1 MEDYIRQRLGKVLG
15 ERWRLESVLGVGGM
29 AAVYAAKDGS
39 GREVA
44 VKVLHPE
51 MGMRPEIRDRFMREG
66 YVANKIQ
73 HPGVVQVVEHGA
85 VDDWSVFLVM
95 ERLVGESLADRVTRL
110 GTLPSA
116 ELLDVLDQ
124 VLDVLAAAHD
134 VGVVHRDL
142 KPDNLFVLTDGRI
155 KVLDFGLARVLDGT
169 PDDVRTRTGMAMGTM
184 PYMAPEQALGKRS
197 EIDGRVDIFA
207 LGATAFRIL
216 ARRRIHESESEA
228 GMLVA
233 MATTPAPLLLS
244 VAPHVAEPIAS
255 IVDLSLCFNRDAR
268 YPDARSMQADVRAV
282 KANQPP
288 AFALARRQTRDEPT
302 RVGVVAP
309 VLVGPAS
316 APTPSAAPTVVA
328 RLDAPTAVARFDA
341 PTAVARLDAP
351 TAVARLDAPTAVA
364 RLDAPTVVAPL
375 DKPTALGLGPP
386 APQFAPAPQFV
397 SAPGPASMRTEVA
410 PVLPTSGVPVEAL
423 ASAVSVR
430 GPTVQPQRG
439 RMRGLWIAAL
449 ALGSTSAAGALWWV
463 LRTPDA
469 SADVASEVR
478 ADSTRFDAVP
488 ASAPRELAA
497 NPSQTQPGPPAR
509 AAGPLPTVATRAAS
523 KPEAPA
529 TSAVPSSAAAETAA
543 PAPAEAASPNAPGS
557 NSVQALAGPSAAS
570 RSADSAPTG
579 PAAAPAAAAPKV
591 PAPAG
596 PAAPANNE
604 HKPRGKNDH
613 PRGRPG
619 KPDKGF

>member
-1 MEDYIRQRLGKVLG
+1 MEDYIRQRIGKVLG
-15 ERWRLESVLGVGGM
+15 ERWRLDSVLGVGGM
-29 AAVYAAKDGS
+29 AAVYAAKDAS

-73 HPGVVQVVEHGA
+73 HAGVVQVLEHGA
-85 VDDWSVFLVM
+85 VDEWSVFLVM
-95 ERLVGESLADRVTRL
+95 ERLVGESLADRVTRY

-142 KPDNLFVLTDGRI
+142 KPDNLFVLADGRI

-216 ARRRIHESESEA
+216 ARRRIHEAESDA

-233 MATTPAPLLLS
+233 MATAPAPLLQS

-255 IVDLSLCFNRDAR
+255 IVDLALCFNRDAR

-282 KANQPP
+282 KANNPP

-316 APTPSAAPTVVA
+316 ALAASAAPTVVA

-351 TAVARLDAPTAVA
+351 TVVARLDAPTVVA

-375 DKPTALGLGPP
+375 DQPTALGLGPP
-386 APQFAPAPQFV
+386 ALAPP
-397 SAPGPASMRTEVA
+397 PGALPVRSEVA
-410 PVLPTSGVPVEAL
+410 PELPPAEAL
-423 ASAVSVR
+423 VSAVSVR
-430 GPTVQPQRG
+430 GAPARPERG
-439 RMRGLWIAAL
+439 RARGLWLAAV
-449 ALGSTSAAGALWWV
+449 AFGTASAAGAAWWV
-463 LRTPDA
+463 LRAPTA
-469 SADVASEVR
+469 NADVASEVV
-478 ADSTRFDAVP
+478 ADPTRVDAAP
-488 ASAPRELAA
+488 AAAPLELGANLPSRPQVAA
-497 NPSQTQPGPPAR
+497 AGR
-509 AAGPLPTVATRAAS
+509 VAGPLPKAATRAAS
-523 KPEAPA
+523 KPEAQA
-529 TSAVPSSAAAETAA
+529 ASDVPSSAAAETAPA
-543 PAPAEAASPNAPGS
+543 PAPAPAPATPPKAPGS
-557 NSVQALAGPSAAS
+557 DPVQALTGPSTAPS
-570 RSADSAPTG
+570 SADTAPKG
-579 PAAAPAAAAPKV
+579 PAAAPAPAPPAPNAPAAAEPG
-591 PAPAG
+591 AG
-596 PAAPANNE
+596 DAR
-604 HKPRGKNDH
+604 KPRGKGDH
-613 PRGRPG
+613 RGGRAG